1 MTHIP
6 PPAEEL
12 RILDLELHH
21 LDARRTQLLQRRAW
35 LLGALGTVAAPAPAP
50 PRPVRAPE
58 ATPPNVQNALLT
70 LGGILLT
77 IAAIAFTLVSWGHLG
92 IGGRGAVLAAV
103 TLTALG
109 VPALL
114 LRRKLRSTAETV
126 AALGLALTVL
136 DAYALHAVALP
147 RTDAPGFTAAASAVL
162 AALWT
167 AYGLVFRELRLPL
180 PLAVATAQLPLF
192 LGALAADAGV
202 HGTGAALLVTAAFD
216 AAVALRVSDPAVRV
230 VATVGACA
238 TGSWGALGA
247 GYLSWSAADLPDAAR
262 AGTLLLLAASIA
274 LVAAWLIPPAPQA
287 TGAAFAGGLLVTAA
301 AGGVLRETLPSAWT
315 VPAYLACAVALL
327 SVVRTALP
335 RPVLRGVAGAGLLM
349 HGLAVLWT
357 LPTLVA
363 AVAGPVGWAGK
374 IWTGAPRDMGDASPV
389 PELSVQHPAMAA
401 LVLATVAAVLLAA
414 PRLLPWPTEH
424 RETLPPT
431 PATPDRPSPTTAA
444 PISANA
450 THPSS
455 PVTPDGSS
463 PTTTAPSSPNATYP
477 PSPTTT
483 APSSPATTDPTSPH
497 TTHPSVPTTKN
508 PGAPP
513 AAPATPAASPATPA
527 APSTPPHTPPT
538 GPTPDA
544 FAGRPTAARPPA
556 SPLSRPDITRSAALA
571 LGWAAL
577 AVLPSAL
584 QLPYVAGV
592 SAYAVLTAG
601 LLAVASWGGSKVV
614 ALTAVSLA
622 GVSSVSVAFLALATT
637 SVTLGTLAA
646 LTVLCVAA
654 AVLAGRRPVLVPGV
668 AVCAAVAYA
677 TALACAAGAA
687 GGLRVDHTGLL
698 TLTVPALTALVAARL
713 GRHPLTPPVEISGA
727 VAGGLAVTLTAGHAT
742 TLALA
747 LSLGGLIAAGTA
759 LRTDRRP
766 VGYAAG
772 VLFILAT
779 WVRLAAWDVVTP
791 EAYTLPVTVPALLIG
806 SLRRHRTPETSSW
819 TAYGPGLA
827 ATLLPSLVAAW
838 SDPHWQRPLL
848 LGVAALLVTL
858 AGARHRLQAPL
869 VLGGTVLALDALH
882 ELAPYIVQ
890 VVDALPRW
898 LPPALAGLLLLAIG
912 ATYEQRLRDARRVRD
927 VLGRMR

>member
-1 MTHIP
+1 MTNIP

-12 RILDLELHH
+12 RILDLELRH

-35 LLGALGTVAAPAPAP
+35 LLGALSTVAAPAPPP

-70 LGGILLT
+70 LGGILLA
-77 IAAIAFTLVSWGHLG
+77 IAAVAFTLVSWGHLG
-92 IGGRGAVLAAV
+92 IGGRGAVLTAV

-147 RTDAPGFTAAASAVL
+147 RTDALGFTAAASAVL
-162 AALWT
+162 AAVWT

-180 PLAVATAQLPLF
+180 PLAVASAQLPLF

-202 HGTGAALLVTAAFD
+202 HGAGAALLVTAAFD
-216 AAVALRVSDPAVRV
+216 VAVALRVSEPAVRV
-230 VATVGACA
+230 VAAVGACT
-238 TGSWGALGA
+238 TGLWGALSA
-247 GYLSWSAADLPDAAR
+247 GYLSWSAVDLPEAVR
-262 AGTLLLLAASIA
+262 AGALLLLAASIA
-274 LVAAWLIPPAPQA
+274 LATAWRIPRPPQA

-301 AGGVLRETLPSAWT
+301 TGGVLREALPSAWT
-315 VPAYLACAVALL
+315 VPGYLACAVALL
-327 SVVRTALP
+327 AVVRTALL
-335 RPVLRGVAGAGLLM
+335 RPVVRGVVGAGFLV

-363 AVAGPVGWAGK
+363 AVAGPVSWAGR
-374 IWTGAPRDMGDASPV
+374 IWTGAPQDLGDASPV
-389 PELSVQHPAMAA
+389 PELSIQHPAMAS
-401 LVLATVAAVLLAA
+401 LVLATVAAVLLAT
-414 PRLLPWPTEH
+414 PRLMPRLTEQRKPH
-424 RETLPPT
+424 PRSPADPPT
-431 PATPDRPSPTTAA
+431 PTTPHHSSPTAA
-444 PISANA
+444 P
-450 THPSS
+450 
-455 PVTPDGSS
+455 
-463 PTTTAPSSPNATYP
+463 
-477 PSPTTT
+477 
-483 APSSPATTDPTSPH
+483 
-497 TTHPSVPTTKN
+497 
-508 PGAPP
+508 
-513 AAPATPAASPATPA
+513 
-527 APSTPPHTPPT
+527 
-538 GPTPDA
+538 
-544 FAGRPTAARPPA
+544 PPA
-556 SPLSRPDITRSAALA
+556 SPLPRRDITRSGA
-571 LGWAAL
+571 LGLAWAAL
-577 AVLPSAL
+577 SILPVAL
-584 QLPYVAGV
+584 QLPYAAGV

-601 LLAVASWGGSKVV
+601 LLALASRSGPKGV
-614 ALTAVSLA
+614 ALTSLSLA
-622 GVSSVSVAFLALATT
+622 VVSSVSVGFLALATT
-637 SVTLGTLAA
+637 SATLGTSAA
-646 LTVLCVAA
+646 LTVFFVAA
-654 AVLAGRRPVLVPGV
+654 ATGLADRRPGFV
-668 AVCAAVAYA
+668 AGCAAVAYA

-687 GGLRVDHTGLL
+687 GGLRADYTGLL
-698 TLTVPALTALVAARL
+698 TLTVPALTALAGARL
-713 GRHPLTPPVEISGA
+713 GRRPLAPPTEISGA
-727 VAGGLAVTLTAGHAT
+727 VAGGLAIALTAGHAT

-747 LSLGGLIAAGTA
+747 LALGGLIAAGTA

-772 VLFILAT
+772 ALFVLAT
-779 WVRLAAWDVVTP
+779 WVRLAAWDVGTP

-806 SLRRHRTPETSSW
+806 ALRRRRTPETSSW

-838 SDPHWQRPLL
+838 GDPHWQRPLL
-848 LGVAALLVTL
+848 LGVAALLITL

-927 VLGRMR
+927 VLGRMH

>member
-1 MTHIP
+1 MTNIP

-12 RILDLELHH
+12 RILDLELRH
-21 LDARRTQLLQRRAW
+21 LDARRAQLLQRRAW
-35 LLGALGTVAAPAPAP
+35 LLGALRTVAAPAPAP

-70 LGGILLT
+70 LGGVLLT

-109 VPALL
+109 VPVLL
-114 LRRKLRSTAETV
+114 LRRRLRSTAETV
-126 AALGLALTVL
+126 AALGLTLTVL

-147 RTDAPGFTAAASAVL
+147 RTDALGYTATASAVL

-230 VATVGACA
+230 VAAVGACA

-262 AGTLLLLAASIA
+262 AGALLLPAASIA
-274 LVAAWLIPPAPQA
+274 LVSAWLIPRAPQA

-301 AGGVLRETLPSAWT
+301 AGGVLREALPSAWT

-327 SVVRTALP
+327 AVVRTALP
-335 RPVLRGVAGAGLLM
+335 RRVLRGVAGAGLLVQ
-349 HGLAVLWT
+349 GLALLWT

-363 AVAGPVGWAGK
+363 AVAGPVSWAGK
-374 IWTGAPRDMGDASPV
+374 IWTGTPRDMAEASPL
-389 PELSVQHPAMAA
+389 PDLSVQHPALAS
-401 LVLATVAAVLLAA
+401 LVLATVAAVLFTA
-414 PRLLPWPTEH
+414 PRLLPSPADEGATP
-424 RETLPPT
+424 PPT
-431 PATPDRPSPTTAA
+431 PVTPTAPGTITPAWSSPTATGPSSPSTPDRSSSTTTDPSSPTTTGSSSPNAPRPSSPTTPDRPSTKT
-444 PISANA
+444 
-450 THPSS
+450 
-455 PVTPDGSS
+455 
-463 PTTTAPSSPNATYP
+463 
-477 PSPTTT
+477 
-483 APSSPATTDPTSPH
+483 SPAT
-497 TTHPSVPTTKN
+497 
-508 PGAPP
+508 PP
-513 AAPATPAASPATPA
+513 AAPAAPVASPATPA
-527 APSTPPHTPPT
+527 AAPP
-538 GPTPDA
+538 A
-544 FAGRPTAARPPA
+544 A
-556 SPLSRPDITRSAALA
+556 SPLPRPDIARAAALG
-571 LGWAAL
+571 LVWAAL
-577 AVLPSAL
+577 VILPFAL
-584 QLPYVAGV
+584 QLPYAVGV

-601 LLAVASWGGSKVV
+601 LLAVASRGGSKVV
-614 ALTAVSLA
+614 ALTSL
-622 GVSSVSVAFLALATT
+622 GLGVVSSVSVAFLALATT
-637 SVTLGTLAA
+637 PATLGTLAA
-646 LTVLCVAA
+646 LTVLFVAA
-654 AVLAGRRPVLVPGV
+654 TVLAARRPVPVPGVAPV
-668 AVCAAVAYA
+668 AVCAAVTYA
-677 TALACAAGAA
+677 TALACASGAA
-687 GGLRVDHTGLL
+687 GGLRADHTGLL
-698 TLTVPALTALVAARL
+698 TLTVPALTALAAARL
-713 GRHPLTPPVEISGA
+713 GRHPLAPPTEISGA
-727 VAGGLAVTLTAGHAT
+727 VAGGLAITLTAGHAT

-747 LSLGGLIAAGTA
+747 LALGGLIAAGTA

-772 VLFILAT
+772 VLFVLAT
-779 WVRLAAWDVVTP
+779 WVRLAAWDVGTP
-791 EAYTLPVTVPALLIG
+791 EAYTLPATVPALLIG
-806 SLRRHRTPETSSW
+806 ALRRRRTPETSSW

-848 LGVAALLVTL
+848 LGVAALLLTL

-927 VLGRMR
+927 VLGRMH